1 MPLSFGCSKGFRKV
15 TNTSGKMWLHFSGYL
30 LEEGWVTWGQIYV
43 GDSNYQWKWEP
54 FEGTRRSRFFKQ
66 QAIHSCLN
74 ESLPESL
81 IHLNWEAKMA
91 LSSFEN
97 CFNRIKCF
105 GKGFQKQYDPPNFWL
120 CDRVTACSSYRLV
133 VDYICKEINWRLVRK
148 WQNRSRGDFPYLE
161 LKPVPIKKEGNKV
174 RKYYEFFVRVR
185 L

>member
-1 MPLSFGCSKGFRKV
+1 MTKWFWKNILIYLQLIFKKSLCIAFWLWQCLTDFGLSIWIFKHSMAFSFGCNKEFRKV
-15 TNTSGKMWLHFSGYL
+15 TNTRGKTWLHFSGYL
-30 LEEGWVTWGQIYV
+30 LEEGRVTWGQIYV

-81 IHLNWEAKMA
+81 IHLNWEARMA

-105 GKGFQKQYDPPNFWL
+105 W
-120 CDRVTACSSYRLV
+120 
-133 VDYICKEINWRLVRK
+133 
-148 WQNRSRGDFPYLE
+148 
-161 LKPVPIKKEGNKV
+161 
-174 RKYYEFFVRVR
+174 
-185 L
+185 